1 MNFPEFSNSK
11 PSPLTGMTGCPSDD
25 VLLDYTAGHL
35 DPVKAALF
43 ARHADSC
50 ARCASLRTAQAAVW
64 QRMDEWKPAPVSAG
78 FNRELW
84 RRIDAEAKAS
94 SWTHRLA
101 VVMHFRFWKQAAPLA
116 VAMALVV
123 TAFVWDHSATQ
134 PGKPVATAGTAI
146 VVTVSEADQLERTLD
161 DMQLLHEVDAE
172 VAAAKPEP
180 RVM

>member
-11 PSPLTGMTGCPSDD
+11 SSMTHCPTDD

-35 DPVKAALF
+35 DAVKAALF
-43 ARHADSC
+43 DRHADGC

-84 RRIDAEAKAS
+84 RRIDAEAQAS

-101 VVMHFRFWKQAAPLA
+101 GVMQFSLWKRAAPLA
-116 VAMALVV
+116 VALALVV
-123 TAFVWDHSATQ
+123 TAFVFDHATPQ
-134 PGKPVATAGTAI
+134 PGKPVATTGTAI
-146 VVTVSEADQLERTLD
+146 VVTVSEADQLERALD
-161 DMQLLHEVDAE
+161 DMQLLDA
-172 VAAAKPEP
+172 ADSDASAPAKSGISSI
-180 RVM
+180 M